1 MNPRIPAIIIT
12 LLLLLFP
19 SALFAED
26 GARLFEAHCS
36 GCHGPGGEGGRAPA
50 LRKTGL
56 LITVEQGYFVKSI
69 RRGREVR
76 GCPSFKDKISPE
88 GIETVASHIKSWQ
101 TEKTLDAP
109 AYDVSAMYTEKG
121 ERLFSLCGGCHG
133 LEGEGAMGPP
143 LLDPGFLES
152 ISDTELRR
160 TIMHGRP
167 GTPMKGFLKGMGVFA
182 TLSIE
187 DIDGIIS
194 YMRYR
199 QATRGIKDAE
209 RIKAP

>member
-12 LLLLLFP
+12 LLMLFP
-19 SALFAED
+19 SALFAD
-26 GARLFEAHCS
+26 GGRLFAVHCS

-69 RRGREVR
+69 RAGREFR
-76 GCPSFKDKISPE
+76 RCPSFKDKISPE
-88 GIETVASHIKSWQ
+88 GIEAIASRIKSWQ
-101 TEKTLDAP
+101 TEKLLDAP
-109 AYDVSAMYTEKG
+109 AYDVKAMYTEKG
-121 ERLFSLCGGCHG
+121 ERLFALCGGCHG
-133 LEGEGAMGPP
+133 PNGEGAMGPP

-152 ISDTELRR
+152 VSDTELRR

-167 GTPMKGFLKGMGVFA
+167 GTPMKGFLKGIGVFA
-182 TLSIE
+182 MLTIE

-199 QATRGIKDAE
+199 QATGGSKDAE